1 VGADFK
7 TGTNLA
13 GKVLVSAQCTIA
25 GNNTVYTEPALS
37 AVKVSSAALCNT
49 TGSTVTVSV
58 SIVPSGGTV
67 GVTNRV
73 VNAYPLAANDSMVIS
88 EIAGALLDAG
98 AVVSVN
104 TSTANAVN
112 IVMTGAVSS

>member
-1 VGADFK
+1 VTADFK

-13 GKVLVSAQCTIA
+13 GKVLVAAQCTIA
-25 GNNTVYTEPALS
+25 GNNTVYTVPALS

-49 TGSTVTVSV
+49 TGSPVTVSV
-58 SIVPSGGTV
+58 SVVPSGGTV

-73 VNAYPLAANDSMVIS
+73 VDSYPLAAHDSMVIN
-88 EIAGALLDAG
+88 EISGALLDAG
-98 AVVSVN
+98 AAINVN
-104 TSTANAVN
+104 TSAANAVN